1 MIGASSVPKLTSI
14 SAGRVIRPASTA
26 QSSTALTGT
35 RLAFTFDHIDEP
47 GIAPS
52 RLNAKVIREALV
64 RQATVQNSWPHAEM
78 KTTIECEVSPRAWV
92 KMTSEA

>member
-1 MIGASSVPKLTSI
+1 MIGSSAVPKLTSI
-14 SAGRVIRPASTA
+14 SAGSVITPASTA
-26 QSSTALTGT
+26 TSITALAGT
-35 RLAFTFDHIDEP
+35 RFALTFDQMAEP

-64 RQATVQNSWPHAEM
+64 RQATVQNSWPQAEM
-78 KTTIECEVSPRAWV
+78 NTTIECDVLPRACV